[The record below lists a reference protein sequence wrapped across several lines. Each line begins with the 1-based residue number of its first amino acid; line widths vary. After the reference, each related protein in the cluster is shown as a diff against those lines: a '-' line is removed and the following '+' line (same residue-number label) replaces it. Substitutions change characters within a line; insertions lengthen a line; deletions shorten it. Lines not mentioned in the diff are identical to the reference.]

1 MQEENMLTRLF
12 LALTFVLV
20 VAPLVAARSDLK
32 LQFEIYKNGTL
43 IGTPMLTVQE
53 GGRGSLSLPNV
64 VEVSVTPSRIAQDRV
79 AIAFELTATGR
90 TIRPRIVLLKEEQG
104 VLTWKPASDLLEL
117 RVAASSK

>member
-1 MQEENMLTRLF
+1 MLKRLF
-12 LALTFVLV
+12 LALTFLLV
-20 VAPLVAARSDLK
+20 VVPLVAARSDLK

-64 VEVSVTPSRIAQDRV
+64 VEVTLTPNRIAQDQV
-79 AIAFELTATGR
+79 AIAFELAAAGK

-104 VLTWKPASDLLEL
+104 TFSWKPASDSIEL
-117 RVAASSK
+117 RVTASSK